1 MKEKRAAIWKRI
13 LAVVLTIAMLPVGNI
28 QPVKAEEM
36 VRIQVDI
43 KQSDGPALAEQV
55 NAYRRSAVVSGGAV
69 TLGELE
75 YNYNLENAAIHR
87 ALELALVYDKEKRPD
102 GQPSMTIYGDVADA
116 DMVGTGSASAAVI
129 FSQWQISD
137 RAKIENADYK
147 TMGVGHVVYNGGDY
161 WAAAFSSQNINAPRS
176 PLDGIQTMGVTCKTV
191 TKTLVTDLTSTLN
204 LNVGDTRSFAGAK
217 PCVQVQTGGRDCPVV
232 AEGTLGGT
240 SDNTAVALV
249 EGTTIKAV
257 GPGRATIQISY
268 GAYKA
273 AAITVN
279 VSKPTMTIDAIPDQN
294 YTGYAIQPPLTVR
307 VGNKVLAANTEYTV
321 EYYNNIQKCVKTA
334 YVKVTG
340 KGAYSGYSAQANFSI
355 VTPTIANATVYPIQD
370 QTYTGSPI
378 YPSFTVYM
386 DNRVLQQGTDYNVTY
401 QNNTNVGTASIV
413 ITGINSYSGTK
424 TVTFRIIGP
433 SLYAAVIDAIPDQ
446 LYTGSNIMPQP
457 TVRLNNQI
465 LIQNLDYSVSYQN
478 NRNIGTAVLTIN
490 GRGSY
495 TGTKTA
501 TFRIIDRNLSYATV
515 KSIPNQRYTGS
526 EVRPQVQVTL
536 GGTVLRENVDYTLSY
551 QNNRQPGTATVVI
564 TGAGSYK
571 GSTSVTFKITQASL
585 SSATVKVSNVT
596 YNGDEREPNVT
607 VKLNGDELEEGEDFE
622 VEYRN
627 NTKPGKATVVVYGM
641 GYYSGTKKATFVIKP
656 KKQNLKSAKASGNSA
671 ALVWTKHG
679 NVKGYEIYRSK
690 KKSSGYSRIGTFTT
704 NKTTACRNTNLKRGT
719 YYYKIRSYI
728 VVDGK
733 KYYGAF
739 SNIKKVTI
747 R

>member
-28 QPVKAEEM
+28 QPVKAAEK
-36 VRIQVDI
+36 VTIQVEY
-43 KQSDGPALAEQV
+43 KQSDAQSMLAWV
-55 NAYRRSAVVSGGAV
+55 NDYRDRTAQAASPSAVAVS
-69 TLGELE
+69 LE
-75 YNYNLENAAIHR
+75 YDTGLESVAMTRAA
-87 ALELALVYDKEKRPD
+87 EVALVYN
-102 GQPSMTIYGDVADA
+102 S
-116 DMVGTGSASAAVI
+116 SASGNSAENIGYGRSGSDMADI
-129 FSQWQISD
+129 CRQWATPNSQSNTNML
-137 RAKIENADYK
+137 NANYTK
-147 TMGVGHVVYNGGDY
+147 MGVGHVAYNGFDY
-161 WAAAFSSQNINAPRS
+161 WVAVFSNTGSTLPPGSNS
-176 PLDGIQTMGVTCKTV
+176 SGVRNVDVNVNGAV
-191 TKTLVTDLTSTLN
+191 TKKVNTGLDTSLN
-204 LNVGDTRSFAGAK
+204 LSVGDTRSFANATISAQISGHQPA
-217 PCVQVQTGGRDCPVV
+217 GDCPVV
-232 AEGTLGGT
+232 ADGTLGGT
-240 SDNTAVALV
+240 SDNDAVALV

-257 GPGRATIQISY
+257 GPGKTTVHISY
-268 GAYKA
+268 GTYKA
-273 AAITVN
+273 ADITVN

-307 VGNKVLAANTEYTV
+307 VGNKVLSANTDYTAEYQ
-321 EYYNNIQKCVKTA
+321 YNTQKGTKTA

-413 ITGINSYSGTK
+413 ITGINSYNGTK

-704 NKTTACRNTNLKRGT
+704 NKTTACRNTNLKSGT